1 MKISPSIVGKES
13 RSRLV
18 RKPTVGCADSDSDNE
33 DSLGDKH
40 RRSCLKVPTQME
52 SLAIEASVAE
62 TLSRKMVRFASVEF
76 REYTLVLSDNPSTTS
91 GPPIGIGWKYYP
103 EDTVLLDLDEY
114 ERGREGHRRTARELS
129 LPPDVR
135 DSMLRNIGYSRKE
148 LLDAVRIV
156 GKDKYRRRISLKRQK
171 YEPILEYVESVR
183 VGIKWLIS

>member
-1 MKISPSIVGKES
+1 MKISPFIVGKES

-18 RKPTVGCADSDSDNE
+18 RKLTVGSADSDIVAH
-33 DSLGDKH
+33 SLGSQH
-40 RRSCLKVPTQME
+40 PRSCLKVTTQME
-52 SLAIEASVAE
+52 SLAKVATVAE
-62 TLSRKMVRFASVEF
+62 NRKMVRFASVEF

-114 ERGREGHRRTARELS
+114 ERGREGRRRTARELS

-135 DSMLRNIGYSRKE
+135 DNMLRNIGYSRKE
-148 LLDAVRIV
+148 LLEAVRIV

-171 YEPILEYVESVR
+171 FEPIIEYVESVR